1 MIAIIIFIMIIL
13 GFNLIPGLAKKRFP
27 KTEKLIERLL
37 IYITIT
43 SLILLIL
50 SINGLK
56 LKGIHSNFI
65 IELIFIVTVL
75 LYFSINKNTTRK
87 VISIVF
93 LLPLFLLSIYFQFF
107 YKDLGRYKVKDDVNI
122 IVSSEGFLR
131 CGEIIRLTTSKY
143 LIFDNEL
150 IYNSNECLRGIYK
163 IETVEFNKKKAK
175 FLIYHSGELDSENPY
190 NYEIENKN
198 VW

>member
-1 MIAIIIFIMIIL
+1 MIAIIILIMIIVA
-13 GFNLIPGLAKKRFP
+13 FNLIPGLTKKRFP

-56 LKGIHSNFI
+56 LKGIYSNFI

-107 YKDLGRYKVKDDVNI
+107 LQRFRSI
-122 IVSSEGFLR
+122 
-131 CGEIIRLTTSKY
+131 
-143 LIFDNEL
+143 
-150 IYNSNECLRGIYK
+150 
-163 IETVEFNKKKAK
+163 
-175 FLIYHSGELDSENPY
+175 
-190 NYEIENKN
+190 
-198 VW
+198 